1 MAEMTPSPEEIA
13 RQAAEQAEAAARAL
27 AAQAQ
32 AALEAAEALAKEK
45 IEKAKAAA
53 EKLKALKEKLKNAKL
68 KKPKFPPPPVFK
80 PKELPKEE
88 IAKFNQSE
96 PPPPP
101 PPPSKGEFL
110 KEYTSKFGIKV
121 DFYKETLG
129 PFQTVAVYEAGTDT
143 LIHRGKSSFT
153 ATLEILI
160 QVEENSFEYYN
171 GPGK

>member
-1 MAEMTPSPEEIA
+1 MAEITPSPEEIA
-13 RQAAEQAEAAARAL
+13 RQAAEQAAAAAQAA

-32 AALEAAEALAKEK
+32 AALAAAEALAKEK

-101 PPPSKGEFL
+101 PPPPKGQFV
-110 KEYTSKFGIKV
+110 KEYTNKV
-121 DFYKETLG
+121 DVKLDLYVRNVGLKKQIRV
-129 PFQTVAVYEAGTDT
+129 FQSGTDT
-143 LIHRGKSSFT
+143 LVWDLLPSYVP
-153 ATLEILI
+153 EIDRL
-160 QVEENSFEYYN
+160 VSEAEGMFEYYN
-171 GPGK
+171 GTGN

>member
-1 MAEMTPSPEEIA
+1 MAEITPSPEEIA
-13 RQAAEQAEAAARAL
+13 RQAAEQAEAAARA
-27 AAQAQ
+27 AAAAAQ

-101 PPPSKGEFL
+101 PPPPKGQFV
-110 KEYTSKFGIKV
+110 KEYTNKV
-121 DFYKETLG
+121 DVKLDLYVRNVGLKKQIRV
-129 PFQTVAVYEAGTDT
+129 FQAGTDT
-143 LIHRGKSSFT
+143 LVWDLLPSYVP
-153 ATLEILI
+153 EIDRLI
-160 QVEENSFEYYN
+160 SEAEGMFAYYN
-171 GPGK
+171 GTGK

>member
-1 MAEMTPSPEEIA
+1 MAEITPSPEEIA

-88 IAKFNQSE
+88 IAKFNQGE
-96 PPPPP
+96 PPPSP
-101 PPPSKGEFL
+101 PPPSKGEFV
-110 KEYTSKFGIKV
+110 KEYTNKV
-121 DFYKETLG
+121 NVKLDLYKQTLG
-129 PFQTVAVYEAGTDT
+129 PKQIIAIYEAGTDT
-143 LIHRGKSSFT
+143 LVWKMQPSFT
-153 ATLEILI
+153 ATLEVLI
-160 QVEENSFEYYN
+160 EEAENSFAYYN
-171 GPGK
+171 GTGK